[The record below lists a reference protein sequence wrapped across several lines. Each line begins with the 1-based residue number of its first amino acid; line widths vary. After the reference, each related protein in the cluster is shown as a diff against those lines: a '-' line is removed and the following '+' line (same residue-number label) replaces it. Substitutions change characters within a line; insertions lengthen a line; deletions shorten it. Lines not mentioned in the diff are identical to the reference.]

1 MFKSHG
7 FVEIVECVWDRFL
20 IGEESSLA
28 EGFPA
33 DASDELV
40 SRLCVFRAREE

>member
-1 MFKSHG
+1 MFESSG

-20 IGEESSLA
+20 IGEEFGRG

-33 DASDELV
+33 DTSNELV
-40 SRLCVFRAREE
+40 SCLYVFRAREE